1 MNNLFV
7 DTSGWAELIDAGLP
21 YHAKCLEIYHQL
33 YRERHKLITSNY
45 VMTELVALLASPLRV
60 SRRQIITV
68 VQNLRQ
74 APHVEIIHIDKLLDS
89 QSWQLFTQREDKN
102 WSLVDCSSF
111 VIMRQQRL
119 WEALTTDHH
128 FEQAGFTRLL
138 KD

>member
-1 MNNLFV
+1 MNNLFA

-21 YHAKCLEIYHQL
+21 HHMKCVEIYHQL
-33 YRERHKLITSNY
+33 HREQRKLITSNY
-45 VMTELVALLASPLRV
+45 VMTELVTLLASPLRF

-68 VQNLRQ
+68 VQSLKQ
-74 APHVEIIHIDKLLDS
+74 SPHVEIIHIDKLLDS
-89 QSWQLFTQREDKN
+89 QSWQLFIQREDKN

-111 VIMRQQRL
+111 EIMRQQRL